1 MRMFWALQRSFGGRG
16 WFEIRGGHRMKAYSR
31 HIPGMAIMNM
41 EYTIAGLDFLV
52 LVMLSFRL

>member
-1 MRMFWALQRSFGGRG
+1 
-16 WFEIRGGHRMKAYSR
+16 MKAYSR